1 MKHTSVRRPVPVE
14 RRVAAGFTLIEVM
27 VTVAIVA
34 ILAAVAI
41 PNYSD
46 YLRRGNVQEA
56 VQNLSSY
63 RAQMEQYYQDHR
75 NYGSSGTTC
84 GITVPG
90 TVKNFGYAC
99 STANSGQGY
108 TATATGQT
116 GTNVAGM
123 AYTIDQQN
131 AQGTTCTSCTWGF
144 GTATSWVL
152 RKP

>member
-1 MKHTSVRRPVPVE
+1 MNQKSARRQDSSPP
-14 RRVAAGFTLIEVM
+14 RASAGFTLIEVM

-63 RAQMEQYYQDHR
+63 RAQMEQFYQDHR
-75 NYGSSGTTC
+75 NYGSGTAC

-90 TVKNFGYAC
+90 TVKNFAYSC
-99 STANSGQGY
+99 SLTNSSQGY

-116 GTNVAGM
+116 GTNVTGL

-131 AQGTTCTSCTWGF
+131 AQGTTCTSCKWSF